1 MESLEE
7 YEAVVST
14 MKKYVEACS
23 TGDVELCKEAFDD
36 NAVMYGYLNGTLYN
50 GSINNFYEA
59 LKQVGGDSG
68 TKTRIDVLALVGT
81 EAVVRVVM
89 NDWHRA
95 ASRISTRFSRSTA
108 SGRSY
113 RSAIISTDQRVGGA
127 SVDPHFS

>member
-1 MESLEE
+1 MEMESLEE

-23 TGDVELCKEAFDD
+23 TGDVDLCKEAFYE

-59 LKQVGGDSG
+59 LKQVGGDPG

-89 NDWHRA
+89 NDWHQCCFTDFHTLLK
-95 ASRISTRFSRSTA
+95 ID
-108 SGRSY
+108 GKWK
-113 RSAIISTDQRVGGA
+113 IISKCYHQY
-127 SVDPHFS
+127 